1 VLIDDG
7 DTLYYQFIKW
17 ISAQRKVET
26 YRELQATTKS
36 SRSFDD
42 EYDSDDD
49 FSDVLDDAG
58 LFSYEKWA
66 GSTPLSYEPTL
77 TDDSFVYNG
86 QHFYYEKQT
95 IENKYQQQDDRYV
108 IIRCMGRST
117 QPIKDF
123 LGHVKDWSSKRVNN
137 NTNIYRSRYGGR
149 YEGAQWERQATRPA
163 RPVSTV
169 SLDEVQKTQ
178 IVADI
183 NEYLHPATAKWYAAR
198 GIPHRRGYLFHGPPG
213 TGKTSLSFALAGIFG
228 LSIYCAS
235 LSETELKE
243 SDLASLF
250 TQLPSRCI
258 VLLEDIDSAG
268 IRREKGSG
276 DSDASD
282 DDDSDSESDEPVEKR
297 NKSNSL
303 QYFLPQIV
311 AKWIANPT
319 GDNTNAVLK
328 ALAEKTAE
336 SDHKGGKS
344 NISLAGL
351 LNIIDGAASHEV
363 NLLHCITCSID
374 TNSHAGSGL
383 DHDYQLPREIG
394 LCFDPSGARRSPDQ
408 VHARNAR
415 ANQ

>member
-1 VLIDDG
+1 VLIDDD

-17 ISAQRKVET
+17 ISAQRKVEI

-49 FSDVLDDAG
+49 FSNVLDDAG

-86 QHFYYEKQT
+86 QYFYYEKQT
-95 IENKYQQQDDRYV
+95 VENKYQQRDDKYV

-117 QPIKDF
+117 QPIKNF
-123 LGHVKDWSSKRVNN
+123 LSHVKDWSSKRVNN
-137 NTNIYRSRYGGR
+137 ATDIYRSRYGGR
-149 YEGAQWERQATRPA
+149 YEGARWERQATRPA

-169 SLDEVQKTQ
+169 SLDEAQKTQ
-178 IVADI
+178 VVADI

-198 GIPHRRGYLFHGPPG
+198 GIPYRRGYLFHGPPG
-213 TGKTSLSFALAGIFG
+213 TGKTSLSFALAGTFG

-243 SDLASLF
+243 SDFASLS
-250 TQLPSRCI
+250 THLPSRCI

-297 NKSNSL
+297 NKSNLL

-319 GDNTNAVLK
+319 GDNTDAVLK
-328 ALAEKTAE
+328 ALAGKTAQ
-336 SDHKGGKS
+336 SDDKGGKS

-363 NLLHCITCSID
+363 SFVRCITCSTS
-374 TNSHAGSGL
+374 TNGHTGSGL
-383 DHDYQLPREIG
+383 DNDYELPREIG
-394 LCFDPSGARRSPDQ
+394 LCFDPSGACGSPDQ
-408 VHARNAR
+408 VHARDAR